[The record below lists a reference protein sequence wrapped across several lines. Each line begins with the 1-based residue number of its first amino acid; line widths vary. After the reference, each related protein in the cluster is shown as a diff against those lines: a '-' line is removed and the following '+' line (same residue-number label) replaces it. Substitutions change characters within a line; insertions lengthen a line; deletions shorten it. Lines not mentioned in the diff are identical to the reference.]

1 MKLINWIN
9 GVTKLNKAT
18 FDEFQN
24 NIKEAIDGI
33 DSSAIELAVLQKV
46 FPIGSRYVTQS
57 DTNPATILNFGTW
70 KRLKGKVCVGLD
82 EDDSNFNEIGKTGGE
97 SAHKLTL
104 SELPSKVNLPYG
116 SSGSGNA
123 AISSSAM
130 FTNTSVSG
138 VAAIATGGSDAVHNN
153 LQPYEVVGYMW
164 IRRA

>member
-1 MKLINWIN
+1 MGYTNFTNGTQPVLSDTVLNNMQIELMKL
-9 GVTKLNKAT
+9 
-18 FDEFQN
+18 
-24 NIKEAIDGI
+24 
-33 DSSAIELAVLQKV
+33 V
-46 FPIGSRYVTQS
+46 FPVGSTYITQS

-70 KRLKGKVCVGLD
+70 ERLKGKVCVGLD
-82 EDDSNFNEIGKTGGE
+82 EDDSNFNEIGKMGGE

-116 SSGSGNA
+116 SSGSGNV

-138 VAAIATGGSDAVHNN
+138 VAAIATGGSDTVHNN